1 METEIQETVQN
12 KPVFDPD
19 FHTELIIKDE
29 FENLDSGNL
38 DFCKTR
44 DLEKKKFEGKVKEGF
59 VQIQPQR

>member
-1 METEIQETVQN
+1 MQETVEN

-38 DFCKTR
+38 YNCKLR
-44 DLEKKKFEGKVKEGF
+44 DSEIISISFRIKT
-59 VQIQPQR
+59 

>member
-1 METEIQETVQN
+1 MKTEIQETVQN

-38 DFCKTR
+38 DFCKKI
-44 DLEKKKFEGKVKEGF
+44 LEAKVKEGF